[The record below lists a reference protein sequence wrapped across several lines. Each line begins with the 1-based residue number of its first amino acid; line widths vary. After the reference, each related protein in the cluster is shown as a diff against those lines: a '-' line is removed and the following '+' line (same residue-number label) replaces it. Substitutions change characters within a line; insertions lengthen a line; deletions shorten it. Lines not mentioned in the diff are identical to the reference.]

1 MDDIRKYLD
10 LIFDSASKVL
20 DHEGGLHHC
29 GAHKERVVLVMLL
42 EFVQQSTICGLREAG
57 DTRGKSKR
65 LEWKLRHRI

>member
-20 DHEGGLHHC
+20 NYEGGLHH
-29 GAHKERVVLVMLL
+29 GSGHKERVVLVMLL

-57 DTRGKSKR
+57 NIQRED
-65 LEWKLRHRI
+65 